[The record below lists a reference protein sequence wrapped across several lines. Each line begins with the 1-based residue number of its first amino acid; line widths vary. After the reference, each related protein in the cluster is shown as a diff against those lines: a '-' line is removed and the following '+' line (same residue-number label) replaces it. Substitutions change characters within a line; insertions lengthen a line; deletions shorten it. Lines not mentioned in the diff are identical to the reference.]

1 MEAIFAYIPVVHT
14 GTLTFLRQYE
24 NADIV
29 LLDNEKGKEITPYL
43 ERDMRALSANAIKD
57 ELFAH
62 GFKNVLVVSHENLD
76 AHLATYS
83 RIIVPQDEI
92 LDIFLTQ
99 FAPDII
105 PLRVN
110 VFLRWTKQISTTEF
124 EVPPDRKISNEQF
137 AQELLMS
144 LSQESQKSPDWWR
157 QIGAAILREGVVL
170 VQTHNK
176 HYSSEHTATID
187 GDPRSNLDAGQG
199 PGVYL
204 SIHAEAW
211 AIARA
216 AKQGIKTDGADIYVT
231 TFPCPS
237 CARALVEAG
246 IKRVYYAK
254 GYSLLDAENILK
266 SAGIEIILV
275 QEDV

>member
-1 MEAIFAYIPVVHT
+1 MEAIFAYIPVVHA
-14 GTLTFLRQYE
+14 GTLTFLRQYPE
-24 NADIV
+24 ADIV

-43 ERDMRALSANAIKD
+43 ERDMRALSAEEITH
-57 ELFAH
+57 ELFVH
-62 GFKNVLVVSHENLD
+62 GFKKVAVVSHENLGT
-76 AHLATYS
+76 HLAQYA
-83 RIIVPQDEI
+83 RVIVPQDEI
-92 LDIFLTQ
+92 IDLFLSE
-99 FAPDII
+99 FAPQIEVE
-105 PLRVN
+105 RVN
-110 VFLRWTKQISTTEF
+110 PFLRWTKQISTTEF
-124 EVPPDRKISNEQF
+124 QVPPDRTVTHDTF
-137 AQELLMS
+137 AQELLVA
-144 LSQESQKSPDWWR
+144 LEDEAQKSADWWR
-157 QIGAAILREGVVL
+157 QIASAVVKDGEVL
-170 VQTHNK
+170 VMTYNK
-176 HYSSEHTATID
+176 HYQSAHTMEID

-216 AKQGIKTDGADIYVT
+216 AKQGISTEGADIYVT

-246 IKRVYYAK
+246 FKRVFYKK

-275 QEDV
+275 AD